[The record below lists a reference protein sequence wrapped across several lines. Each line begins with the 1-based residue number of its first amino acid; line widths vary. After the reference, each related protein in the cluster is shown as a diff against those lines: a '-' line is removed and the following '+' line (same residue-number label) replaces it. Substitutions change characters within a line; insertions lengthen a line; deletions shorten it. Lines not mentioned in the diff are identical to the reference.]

1 MTSRIK
7 IDFNL
12 NTSAI
17 ICVLVPPT
25 LTLAFKIPLTR
36 FIRTKKWWW
45 HSQGLVSSLN
55 CYTRDLQGTWYC
67 TSSLKLQWLSS
78 LEDFWTV
85 SITVYPSG
93 ISFKVSFSKLQKR
106 VQKATH
112 SPLQYKSL
120 FATFVKIHTP
130 WLSHWLYFSLISP
143 NIKYLCQLRL
153 NTTNSDASL
162 SMTQC
167 CIIYETTI

>member
-1 MTSRIK
+1 MAKFVTPLLTGGKCQFNKKFILNWYMTSRIK
-7 IDFNL
+7 INFNL

-17 ICVLVPPT
+17 IWVLVPPT

-93 ISFKVSFSKLQKR
+93 ISFKVSSSKLQKR

-112 SPLQYKSL
+112 SPLQYKSIL
-120 FATFVKIHTP
+120 LPLLKSTP
-130 WLSHWLYFSLISP
+130 LDLV
-143 NIKYLCQLRL
+143 
-153 NTTNSDASL
+153 TD
-162 SMTQC
+162 
-167 CIIYETTI
+167 CIFP